1 MAGFQIAFSD
11 EFKAQVYTRA
21 EELHAQGLSEGALE
35 HEVFGELMVYINHKP
50 ALVLFS
56 ATGVEGPL
64 AGKAVYV
71 GGEEP

>member
-1 MAGFQIAFSD
+1 MSFELSFSD

-21 EELHAQGLSEGALE
+21 EELNAQGLSEGALE
-35 HEVFGELMVYINHKP
+35 HDVFGELMVYIDRKP

-56 ATGVEGPL
+56 ATGVEGPM
-64 AGKAVYV
+64 ASKAVYV

>member
-1 MAGFQIAFSD
+1 MSLQIAFSD

-35 HEVFGELMVYINHKP
+35 HEVFGELMVYIDHKP

-64 AGKAVYV
+64 AGKTVYV

>member
-1 MAGFQIAFSD
+1 MSFQIAFSD

-35 HEVFGELMVYINHKP
+35 HEVFGELMLYIDHKP

-64 AGKAVYV
+64 AGKTVYV

>member
-1 MAGFQIAFSD
+1 MSFHTSFSD
-11 EFKAQVYTRA
+11 EFKAQDYTRA

-35 HEVFGELMVYINHKP
+35 HEIFGEMTVYLDSKP
-50 ALVLFS
+50 MLVLFT

-71 GGEEP
+71 GGDEP